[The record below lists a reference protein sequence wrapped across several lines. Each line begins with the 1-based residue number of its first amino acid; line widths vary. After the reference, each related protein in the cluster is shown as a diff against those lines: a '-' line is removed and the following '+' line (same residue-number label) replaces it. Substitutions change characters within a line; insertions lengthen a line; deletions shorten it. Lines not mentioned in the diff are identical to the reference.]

1 MSRPACCRPM
11 PARRWRAAIIRHGV
25 AANRKVLETIAQ
37 YSLEQGLTPRPAKL
51 EEIFAASMMNQ

>member
-1 MSRPACCRPM
+1 M
-11 PARRWRAAIIRHGV
+11 PARRWRSAILQHGV

-37 YSLEQGLTPRPAKL
+37 YSVEQGLTPRPTKL